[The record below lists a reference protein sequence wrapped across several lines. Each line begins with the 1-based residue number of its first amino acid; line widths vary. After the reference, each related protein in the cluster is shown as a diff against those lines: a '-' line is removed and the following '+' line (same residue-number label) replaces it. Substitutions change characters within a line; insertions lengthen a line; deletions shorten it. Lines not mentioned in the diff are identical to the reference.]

1 MQLASDLTLR
11 FHRSCD
17 VNIVAT
23 RWRGNN
29 NRILPFWNVL
39 SKYKVTNQRSSTSFD
54 PRTTCNTTSPC
65 WYGRTSF
72 VQKIQTQ
79 PHTYELLSEP
89 LLPNTRI
96 TDVFCSY
103 VYIYILHFTKSCVW
117 LRRST
122 NEHTLWRKQSV
133 NREFFSHLISA
144 AFIYLYSHIYI
155 YIHIQIYRTTYR
167 RVNRYVPF
175 P

>member
-96 TDVFCSY
+96 TDVSCSY
-103 VYIYILHFTKSCVW
+103 VYIYIYCIS
-117 LRRST
+117 RSPACGWGEAPT
-122 NEHTLWRKQSV
+122 STLCGV
-133 NREFFSHLISA
+133 NKAWTASFFLTS
-144 AFIYLYSHIYI
+144 YLQRLYICIRIYI
-155 YIHIQIYRTTYR
+155 YTYTFKFIARHI
-167 RVNRYVPF
+167 VE
-175 P
+175 

>member
-96 TDVFCSY
+96 TDVSCSY

-122 NEHTLWRKQSV
+122 NEHTLWRKQSA